1 MDYKYIEQLL
11 ERYWNC
17 ETSLQEESILRN
29 FFAQND
35 VPAHLKP
42 YQSLFRCQEE
52 MANEHISEDFDE
64 RILGV
69 LKEEEENINK
79 TTLRVSSVK
88 ARPLGFGFGIR
99 PFFKA
104 AAVVAVVL
112 SISMAVQQAMDQGQ
126 STNVVTLP
134 PAVVPAAPETAFDG
148 NEAKP
153 MVDSLKVQ
161 DKELRMQGQTVA
173 E

>member
-17 ETSLQEESILRN
+17 EASLQEESILRN
-29 FFAQND
+29 FFAQSN
-35 VPAHLKP
+35 VPEHLKA
-42 YQSLFRCQEE
+42 YQDVFLCQEKVAE
-52 MANEHISEDFDE
+52 EHVSDDFDE
-64 RILGV
+64 RILKV
-69 LKEEEENINK
+69 IEAKDKEASQ
-79 TTLRVSSVK
+79 TSVK
-88 ARPLGFGFGIR
+88 AIPLRATYGIR

-112 SISMAVQQAMDQGQ
+112 SISMAVQQAIDDHSQ
-126 STNVVTLP
+126 SSNVLTLP

-153 MVDSLKVQ
+153 VVDSLKVNGADYAIQ
-161 DKELRMQGQTVA
+161 NQQRSE
-173 E
+173 